1 MSATATF
8 AAQRRV
14 VARLSWRIFA
24 VRWSGM
30 LLCAIAI
37 AAVLHQIDAPRAL
50 WLALAGNVL
59 IWPPLALWLAI
70 RSADPDRTERA
81 SLVIDSAMAGAWI
94 ALIQFNP
101 LPSVLLAVLS
111 TTDELYAGIPGL
123 WRRTLMALAL
133 TAFAVGALN
142 GFAFYPDASSLVVWA
157 CLPAMIL
164 QPTLVG
170 ILTNRMIV
178 RVRTQNRELDRLSST
193 DVLTGLGTRRFWQER
208 ARNDLVAYRR
218 AGRPISLL
226 MVDVDRFKTIN
237 DRHGHAIGDQ
247 ILCAVADVITRH
259 CRGSDYA
266 ARLGGDEF
274 CVILGDTDHAQ
285 AFDVAERIRYKVS
298 ERAQLIRVPMRCT
311 VSIGI
316 AQASSVHDD
325 LEHWMSQADEALYR
339 AKSLGRDRIEPA
351 PHPAEPVD
359 DSVDSVNV
367 PRQIAL
373 IR

>member
-1 MSATATF
+1 MTATGTS
-8 AAQRRV
+8 ASQRRV
-14 VARLSWRIFA
+14 VARLSWRILSL
-24 VRWSGM
+24 RWSGM
-30 LLCAIAI
+30 ALCAIAV
-37 AAVLHQIDAPRAL
+37 AAVLHEMQAPRVW
-50 WLALAGNVL
+50 WLALAANAL
-59 IWPPLALWLAI
+59 LWPPLALWLAV

-81 SLVIDSAMAGAWI
+81 NLITDSVMAGTWI

-123 WRRTLMALAL
+123 WRWTLGALVVAM
-133 TAFAVGALN
+133 FAVGALN
-142 GFAFYPDASSLVVWA
+142 GFAFHAEVSALVVWA
-157 CLPAMIL
+157 CLPALIL

-170 ILTNRMIV
+170 IRTSRVIS
-178 RVRTQNRELDRLSST
+178 RVRTQNRELDKLSST

-208 ARNDLVAYRR
+208 ARGDLVAYRR
-218 AGRPISLL
+218 ASRPISLL

-247 ILCAVADVITRH
+247 ILCMVADVITRH

-274 CVILGDTDHAQ
+274 CVVLGDTDHAQ
-285 AFDVAERIRYKVS
+285 AWDVAERIRHKVS
-298 ERAQLIRVPMRCT
+298 ERAHLIRVPMRCT

-316 AQASSVHDD
+316 AQAAPDHDD
-325 LEHWMSQADEALYR
+325 LEQWVRQADEALYR
-339 AKSLGRDRIEPA
+339 AKSRGRDRIEPQ
-351 PHPAEPVD
+351 PDGLVD
-359 DSVDSVNV
+359 DVDDIDES